1 VERGNAQLSLSR
13 PSLAVASVRFLHRK
27 AGLANCSLQPV
38 CNPTTGAQI
47 AWQVDAGQMEMI

>member
-27 AGLANCSLQPV
+27 
-38 CNPTTGAQI
+38 GAQI